1 MEYFNIVHRLVIQDM
16 LGREWRITSP
26 DKINSNK
33 NPNKT
38 TFWDAELLMPEA
50 GYYLSHFWGTKP
62 RLELNWASVLPV
74 FRVDLGFSKSA
85 SIHFFWEYDVMLLP
99 SHHRLSEP
107 SRSEFLLFVVVIVVE
122 NFPFSRHN
130 LTAQA
135 VLRSCMQTSCTQSKH
150 STSQQ
155 VDFQPGSKGS

>member
-1 MEYFNIVHRLVIQDM
+1 M
-16 LGREWRITSP
+16 LGQEWRITSP
-26 DKINSNK
+26 DKINNNK
-33 NPNKT
+33 NPNKI

-50 GYYLSHFWGTKP
+50 GYSLSHFWGTKP

-74 FRVDLGFSKSA
+74 FSVDLGFSKLA
-85 SIHFFWEYDVMLLP
+85 SIHFFWEWDVMLLP
-99 SHHRLSEP
+99 SHHHLSEP
-107 SRSEFLLFVVVIVVE
+107 SRSELSFYCLLLLFVVE

-150 STSQQ
+150 SASQQ